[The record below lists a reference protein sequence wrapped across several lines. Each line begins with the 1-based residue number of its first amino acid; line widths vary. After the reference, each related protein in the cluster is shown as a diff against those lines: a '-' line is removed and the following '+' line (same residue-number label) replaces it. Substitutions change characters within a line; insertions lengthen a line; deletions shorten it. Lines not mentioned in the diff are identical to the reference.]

1 MRSPDSSRRSGS
13 LSPPPRKG
21 EGSRPGVWLVVQRAA
36 LAAGISLLASSA
48 FGSEPAA
55 PDPRELS
62 GGDATIF
69 DESRQAFSFSVPGLT
84 DAQKSAFAVGNSFF
98 NLNWVAAPAS
108 TAARD
113 GLGPLL
119 NARSCSACHLHD
131 GRSRPPEPGGA
142 MSVMLLRVSVPGTNA
157 HGGPRPHPVYG
168 GQIQGRALPGVPAE
182 AEVVVD
188 YEPVRGAFAD
198 GEPFELRRPK
208 YALRNLGYGP
218 VATNLQMSP
227 RVAPAII
234 GLGLLEA
241 VPVEQLTALADPAGR
256 AGDGISGRLNQVWNA
271 ATQRHKP
278 GRFGWKAE
286 QPTVRQQVAGAFNGD
301 MGLTTSLFPAE
312 NHTAAQT
319 AATRQPDGGA
329 PEVSDQIL
337 DSVAFYARTLAVPA
351 RRGVDD
357 PAARRGEELFRMA
370 KCAACHREELTTGDV
385 PGLPQ
390 LSRQTIRPYTDL
402 LLHDLGAGLSDDR
415 PAFAADGREWRTPP
429 LWGIGLVPKVN
440 GHSFLLHDGRAR
452 SLAEAI
458 LWHGGEAEQS
468 RAAFRQMPRAD
479 REALVK
485 FLESL

>member
-1 MRSPDSSRRSGS
+1 MKRTPSTSSGRR
-13 LSPPPRKG
+13 
-21 EGSRPGVWLVVQRAA
+21 EEA
-36 LAAGISLLASSA
+36 LTSIPHRRWSLLTSA
-48 FGSEPAA
+48 ATVGLGTFLALSLRASEPPHAL
-55 PDPRELS
+55 DPRELS
-62 GGDATIF
+62 AGDATVF
-69 DESRQAFSFSVPGLT
+69 DNSRQAFSLPVPGLT

-113 GLGPLL
+113 GLGPLF

-131 GRSRPPEPGGA
+131 GRSRPPEAGGA
-142 MSVMLLRVSVPGTNA
+142 MSTMLLRVSVPGTNA
-157 HGGPRPHPVYG
+157 HGGPQPHPIYG
-168 GQIQGRALPGVPAE
+168 GQIQGRALPDVPPE
-182 AEVVVD
+182 ADVVVD

-198 GEPFELRRPK
+198 GEVFELRRPR
-208 YALRNLGYGP
+208 YSLRNLGYGP
-218 VATNLQMSP
+218 VATSLQMSP
-227 RVAPAII
+227 RVAPAVI

-241 VPVEQLTALADPAGR
+241 VPVEQLVALADPR
-256 AGDGISGRLNQVWNA
+256 DRDGDGISGKLNQVWNA
-271 ATQRHKP
+271 ATQRHEP

-286 QPTVRQQVAGAFNGD
+286 QPTVRQQVAGALNGD

-312 NHTAAQT
+312 NHSPAQT
-319 AATRQPDGGA
+319 AAARLPSGGS

-337 DSVAFYARTLAVPA
+337 ENVTFYSRVLAVPA
-351 RRGVDD
+351 RRSVDD
-357 PAARRGEELFRMA
+357 QRVLRGEELFRAA
-370 KCAACHREELTTGDV
+370 KCASCHREQFTTGEV

-402 LLHDLGAGLSDDR
+402 LLHDLGEGLSDNR
-415 PAFAADGREWRTPP
+415 PAFVAEGREWRTPP

-452 SLAEAI
+452 NLSEAI
-458 LWHGGEAEQS
+458 LWHGGEAEKA
-468 RAAFRQMPRAD
+468 RKAFRQMSRAD

>member
-1 MRSPDSSRRSGS
+1 MKRNPSTGSSRREKALTSIPRCRWS
-13 LSPPPRKG
+13 LLTSAATVGIWLCLALSLDASEPPP
-21 EGSRPGVWLVVQRAA
+21 A
-36 LAAGISLLASSA
+36 
-48 FGSEPAA
+48 
-55 PDPRELS
+55 DPRELS
-62 GGDATIF
+62 AGDATVF
-69 DESRQAFSFSVPGLT
+69 DASRQAFSLPVPGLT
-84 DAQKSAFAVGNSFF
+84 DVQKSAFAVGNSFF

-113 GLGPLL
+113 GLGPHF

-182 AEVVVD
+182 ADVVVD
-188 YEPVRGAFAD
+188 FEPVRGAFAD
-198 GEPFELRRPK
+198 GEAFELRRPK
-208 YALRNLGYGP
+208 YSLRNLGYGP
-218 VATNLQMSP
+218 VPANLLTSP
-227 RVAPAII
+227 RVAPAVI

-241 VPVEQLTALADPAGR
+241 VAVEHLAALADPR
-256 AGDGISGRLNQVWNA
+256 DRDGDGISGKLNQVWNA
-271 ATQRHKP
+271 ATQRLEP

-301 MGLTTSLFPAE
+301 MGLTTSLFPQE
-312 NHTAAQT
+312 NHSPAQT
-319 AATRQPDGGA
+319 AATRQPNGGS

-337 DSVAFYARTLAVPA
+337 DSVAFYSRVLAVPA
-351 RRGVDD
+351 RRSVDE
-357 PAARRGEELFRMA
+357 PLVRRGEELFRA
-370 KCAACHREELTTGDV
+370 ARCAACHREQLTTGEV

-402 LLHDLGAGLSDDR
+402 LLHDLGEGLSDNR
-415 PAFAADGREWRTPP
+415 PAFAAEGREWRTPP
-429 LWGIGLVPKVN
+429 LWGIGLVPKIN
-440 GHSFLLHDGRAR
+440 GQSFLLHDGRAR
-452 SLAEAI
+452 NLTEAI
-458 LWHGGEAEQS
+458 LWHGGEAEKS
-468 RAAFRQMPRAD
+468 REVFRELPRAD

>member
-1 MRSPDSSRRSGS
+1 MSFLLCP
-13 LSPPPRKG
+13 
-21 EGSRPGVWLVVQRAA
+21 A
-36 LAAGISLLASSA
+36 LA
-48 FGSEPAA
+48 SEPPA

-62 GGDATIF
+62 GGAATVF
-69 DESRQAFSFSVPGLT
+69 DDSRHAFSLPVAGLSDT
-84 DAQKSAFAVGNSFF
+84 QKSSFAVGNSFF

-108 TAARD
+108 PAARD
-113 GLGPLL
+113 GLGPLF

-157 HGGPRPHPVYG
+157 HGGPQPHPVYG

-182 AEVVVD
+182 ADVMVD
-188 YEPVRGAFAD
+188 FGPVRGAFAD

-208 YALRNLGYGP
+208 YSLRNLGYGP
-218 VATNLQMSP
+218 AGTNLLMSP
-227 RVAPAII
+227 RVAPAVI

-241 VPVEQLTALADPAGR
+241 VPAEQLAALADPHDRDA
-256 AGDGISGRLNQVWNA
+256 DGISGRLNQVWNV
-271 ATQRHKP
+271 ATQRHES

-286 QPTVRQQVAGAFNGD
+286 QPSVRQQVAGAFNGD

-319 AATRQPDGGA
+319 AAVRQPSGGS
-329 PEVSDQIL
+329 PEVSEQIL
-337 DSVAFYARTLAVPA
+337 DNVAFYSRVLAVPA

-357 PAARRGEELFRMA
+357 PVVRRGEELFRSA
-370 KCAACHREELTTGDV
+370 RCAACHREQLATGEV

-402 LLHDLGAGLSDDR
+402 LLHDLGEGLADGR

-429 LWGIGLVPKVN
+429 LWGVGLVPKVN
-440 GHSFLLHDGRAR
+440 GHTFLLHDGRAR
-452 SLAEAI
+452 NFAEAI

-468 RAAFRQMPRAD
+468 REAFRQMPRAD
-479 REALVK
+479 RAALVK

>member
-1 MRSPDSSRRSGS
+1 MNACSFLRCILLLRF
-13 LSPPPRKG
+13 
-21 EGSRPGVWLVVQRAA
+21 A
-36 LAAGISLLASSA
+36 LPCLAS
-48 FGSEPAA
+48 EPSNS

-62 GGDATIF
+62 AGDATVF
-69 DESRQAFSFSVPGLT
+69 DDSRHAFSLPVPGLT
-84 DAQKSAFAVGNSFF
+84 DAQKSAFAIGNSFF

-113 GLGPLL
+113 GLGPLF

-131 GRSRPPEPGGA
+131 GRSRPPEPGGG

-157 HGGPRPHPVYG
+157 HGGPLPHPVYG
-168 GQIQGRALPGVPAE
+168 GQIQSRALPGVPAE
-182 AEVVVD
+182 ADVIVE
-188 YEPVRGAFAD
+188 YEPVRGVFAD
-198 GEPFELRRPK
+198 GEPFELRRPR
-208 YALRNLGYGP
+208 YLLRNLGYGP

-227 RVAPAII
+227 RVAPAVI

-241 VPVEQLTALADPAGR
+241 VPVEQLAALADAHDR
-256 AGDGISGRLNQVWNA
+256 DDDVISGKLNQVWNA
-271 ATQRHKP
+271 ATQRHEP

-312 NHTAAQT
+312 NHSPAQT
-319 AATRQPDGGA
+319 AAARQPSGGS

-337 DSVAFYARTLAVPA
+337 ESVTFYSRVLAVPA
-351 RRGVDD
+351 RRSVDD
-357 PAARRGEELFRMA
+357 PLVRRGEELFRAA
-370 KCAACHREELTTGDV
+370 KCATCHREQLTTGEV

-390 LSRQTIRPYTDL
+390 HSRQTIRPYTDL
-402 LLHDLGAGLSDDR
+402 LLHDLGEGLSDHR

-440 GHSFLLHDGRAR
+440 AHSFLLHDGRAR
-452 SLAEAI
+452 NLAEAI
-458 LWHGGEAEQS
+458 LWHGGEAEKA
-468 RAAFRQMPRAD
+468 REAFRQMSRAD